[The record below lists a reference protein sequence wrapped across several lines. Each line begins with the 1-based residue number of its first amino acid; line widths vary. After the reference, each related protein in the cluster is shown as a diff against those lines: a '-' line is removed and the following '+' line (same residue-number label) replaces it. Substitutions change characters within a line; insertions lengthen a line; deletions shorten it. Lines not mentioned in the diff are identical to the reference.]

1 MKEWLFHPHST
12 TQTTQ
17 LACKET
23 HWKGKTAGYSKRVG
37 TKLSE
42 HISFTM
48 CVLIKSRSWFGSNM
62 EAKRRELIENVEN
75 VEMRNNFVI
84 HLYAQF

>member
-1 MKEWLFHPHST
+1 
-12 TQTTQ
+12 
-17 LACKET
+17 
-23 HWKGKTAGYSKRVG
+23 
-37 TKLSE
+37 
-42 HISFTM
+42 
-48 CVLIKSRSWFGSNM
+48 M